1 MLIEIE
7 RMPVRIVVIETDSDQ
22 CRLDVEH
29 DGRRMAAPA
38 QVLEQKIMSTTID
51 RDIDA
56 YMGVTLPLMNA
67 AERIPAFDMQLA
79 TNQAEQRIR

>member
-7 RMPVRIVVIETDSDQ
+7 RMPVRIVVIETNSDQ

-29 DGRRMAAPA
+29 DSCRMAALA
-38 QVLEQKIMSTTID
+38 QVLEQKIMSTAID
-51 RDIDA
+51 RHIDS

-79 TNQAEQRIR
+79 TNQAEQCVR